1 MKLKMLKKKKW
12 QWRKMKNL
20 VSEAIVS
27 DGKQDLAM
35 KAGSFAKASV
45 EKEIMLKYLNMAV
58 EKLEEEFKLSRWF
71 ITFI

>member
-1 MKLKMLKKKKW
+1 
-12 QWRKMKNL
+12 MKNL

-35 KAGSFAKASV
+35 KAGSFTKASV

>member
-27 DGKQDLAM
+27 KQDLAM